1 MRPNEKRKIF
11 YRMFSAS
18 LLSILLFLA
27 GCTGQNTPV
36 EDVPLDGETLALQWQ
51 YASGSAIN
59 KHPLRIADVVVF
71 VPHDGTLTAVDALTG
86 ELRWQIDSPVDVWER
101 SYTTNGK
108 SIFIGLE
115 GGKFT
120 AIDARSGKIRWEVD
134 LGIDVQV
141 SPLVV
146 GDTLYIPTTF
156 VGPGLDSDPNK
167 KATFFVLNID
177 DGQELWSFET
187 DNYILQTPTLF
198 GDVIYVGGSYYAPDI
213 EIDEGGPMRVYA
225 LDAKSGTPIW
235 EYEALDGF
243 IKRMYATEHT
253 VSYIAYQDF
262 VNGIDTQTGELS
274 WRRDT
279 GNWVPSMLGVEDT
292 AYFGS
297 ANTLVYAFD
306 TTSGDI
312 RWKHNIL
319 VGTFNYV
326 MGSPVHVQDDLY
338 FLTQHGDIMA
348 LNRSD
353 GSLLWHISTG
363 ITPRD
368 GLTVSDGWL
377 YFGDID
383 GIVYG
388 YASGN

>member
-1 MRPNEKRKIF
+1 MLTTNKRNFF
-11 YRMFSAS
+11 YWM
-18 LLSILLFLA
+18 LNTTMLSILLFVA
-27 GCTGQNTPV
+27 GCTGQNISA
-36 EDVPLDGETLALQWQ
+36 EELPLDGDHLAEQWRFD
-51 YASGSAIN
+51 SGGAIN
-59 KHPLRIADVVVF
+59 KPPLRIADVVVF
-71 VPHDGTLTAVDALTG
+71 APHDGMLTAVDALTG
-86 ELRWQIDSPVDVWER
+86 ELRWQLDSPSDVWER
-101 SYTTNGK
+101 AYTTDGK

-115 GGKFT
+115 GGKLA
-120 AIDARSGKIRWEVD
+120 AIDARTGKIRWEAD
-134 LGIDVQV
+134 LGVDVQV

-146 GDTLYIPTTF
+146 GNMLYIPTTF

-187 DNYILQTPTLF
+187 DNYILQTPTRF

-225 LDAKSGTPIW
+225 LDAESGTPIW

-243 IKRMYATEHT
+243 IKRMYATEHSL
-253 VSYIAYQDF
+253 VYIAYQDF
-262 VNGIDTQTGELS
+262 VNGVDAQTGELS

-279 GNWVPSMLGVEDT
+279 GNWVPSLLGVDDT

-353 GSLLWHISTG
+353 GLLLWHISTG

-368 GLTVSDGWL
+368 GLTVSGGWL

-383 GIVYG
+383 GVVYG
-388 YASGN
+388 YAAEN

>member
-1 MRPNEKRKIF
+1 MLNNKQKIF
-11 YRMFSAS
+11 YRMFSVTM
-18 LLSILLFLA
+18 LSILLFIA
-27 GCTGQNTPV
+27 GCTSQDTSHK
-36 EDVPLDGETLALQWQ
+36 EIPLDGDTLVEQWRFD
-51 YASGSAIN
+51 SGAAIN
-59 KHPLRIADVVVF
+59 KTPLRIEDVVVF
-71 VPHDGTLTAVDALTG
+71 VPHDGALTGVDATTG
-86 ELRWQIDSPVDVWER
+86 ELRWQFDNAAKVWER
-101 SYTTNGK
+101 AYTTDGK
-108 SIFIGLE
+108 SVFIGLE
-115 GGKFT
+115 GGKL
-120 AIDARSGKIRWEVD
+120 ASVDIRSGKLLWEVD

-141 SPLVV
+141 SPLLV
-146 GDTLYIPTTF
+146 DDILYVSTTF
-156 VGPGLDSDPNK
+156 VGPGLDSNPER
-167 KATFFVLNID
+167 KAKLFALKASN
-177 DGQELWSFET
+177 GKELWSFES
-187 DNYILQTPTLF
+187 DNYILQTATHF
-198 GDVIYVGGSYYAPDI
+198 GDKVYVGGSYYLPDLEI
-213 EIDEGGPMRVYA
+213 EEGGPMRVYA
-225 LDAKSGTPIW
+225 LEAENGASIW
-235 EYEALDGF
+235 AYEALDGF
-243 IKRMYATEHT
+243 IKKMHATEHT
-253 VSYIAYQDF
+253 VAYVAYEDF
-262 VNGIDTQTGELS
+262 VNGIDAKTGDLS
-274 WRRDT
+274 WRGNT

-292 AYFGS
+292 IYFGS

-312 RWKHNIL
+312 RWEYNIL

-326 MGSPVHVQDDLY
+326 MGSPVYVQNDLY